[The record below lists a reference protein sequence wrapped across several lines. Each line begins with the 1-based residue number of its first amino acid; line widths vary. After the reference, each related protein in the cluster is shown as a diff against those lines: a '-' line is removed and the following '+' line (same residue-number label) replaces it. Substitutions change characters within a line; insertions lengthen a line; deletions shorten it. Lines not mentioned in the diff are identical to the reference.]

1 MLSAD
6 GSTVYVNGR
15 DERLWALN
23 SADGKPKWSVPQ
35 DYLAQTPP
43 SVSPDGLIVAGGGPG
58 AKLVAVRDAGDRGDV
73 VWARDDVIPLSTS
86 SQAGDEVGYTVVRD
100 GETGL
105 ALLVFY
111 PADGPPRR
119 LGQRIAVEGVPVGV
133 SVGHH
138 RGVFTATSE
147 GQV

>member
-1 MLSAD
+1 MVCTA
-6 GSTVYVNGR
+6 
-15 DERLWALN
+15 
-23 SADGKPKWSVPQ
+23 

-100 GETGL
+100 GENGQ
-105 ALLVFY
+105 ALLVFD
-111 PADGPPRR
+111 PADGHTVNSYPLPEATGWPSGYRS
-119 LGQRIAVEGVPVGV
+119 AT
-133 SVGHH
+133 
-138 RGVFTATSE
+138 TAA
-147 GQV
+147 